1 MIKIISFSVAS
12 IILIQSFNIHMLD
25 VLKLKD
31 LMEHIEFHKSTYGD
45 DVFTF
50 LAKHYGYQ
58 KLKHEGKDQ
67 KEDHQ
72 QLPFHHNT
80 CLDSIVFYVF
90 DMNRYQLK
98 DQDHSDFDSSTF
110 FFQST
115 YSFMENA
122 DIFQPPQFV

>member
-1 MIKIISFSVAS
+1 MIKFISFSIAS
-12 IILIQSFNIHMLD
+12 VILIQSFNIHMLD
-25 VLKLKD
+25 ILKLKN
-31 LMEHIEFHKSTYGD
+31 LMEHLEFHKSTYGD

-50 LAKHYGYQ
+50 VAKHYGYQ
-58 KLKHEGKDQ
+58 KLKHEDNDE

-90 DMNRYQLK
+90 DMNRYQIK
-98 DQDHSDFDSSTF
+98 DLDHSDSELNTF
-110 FFQST
+110 FFQSA

-122 DIFQPPQFV
+122 DIFQPPQFA

>member
-1 MIKIISFSVAS
+1 MIKIISFSIAS
-12 IILIQSFNIHMLD
+12 VILIQSFNIHMLD
-25 VLKLKD
+25 ILKLKN
-31 LMEHIEFHKSTYGD
+31 LMEHLEFHKSTYGD

-50 LAKHYGYQ
+50 VAKHYGYQ
-58 KLKHEGKDQ
+58 KLKHEDKDE
-67 KEDHQ
+67 KKDHQ

-80 CLDSIVFYVF
+80 CLDSSVFYVF

-98 DQDHSDFDSSTF
+98 DLDHSNAELNTF
-110 FFQST
+110 FFQSA

>member
-25 VLKLKD
+25 FFKLKS

-80 CLDSIVFYVF
+80 CLDSVVFYVF